1 MRVFISYSTALDQII
16 AFRLQTMAAVYG
28 MTVYVPPATTRH
40 QATAALIPEVQKE
53 LAESNVVLGV
63 ITQIPVS
70 GAVSELAFALA
81 SGKLLIPIVSST
93 VPKEYYAHFLP
104 HFVVNPADPS
114 QAEGQIVRL
123 RGGLMKIHFVACLVL
138 SCLLSTVTAQTA
150 NAPAKPLSP
159 LEQTLMAAEKSFV
172 DAAKKG
178 DVAYFKSRLTDDFSF
193 VQFDGQLY
201 DRQDMLDQFGD
212 GGVDLMPYDMKVVT
226 AGDGVAI
233 VTYNVVLRVPA
244 AEDQGPPPR
253 YQHFSTVW
261 VKQGDAWKMKFQQM
275 TASHWGDW

>member
-1 MRVFISYSTALDQII
+1 MKF
-16 AFRLQTMAAVYG
+16 
-28 MTVYVPPATTRH
+28 H
-40 QATAALIPEVQKE
+40 
-53 LAESNVVLGV
+53 
-63 ITQIPVS
+63 
-70 GAVSELAFALA
+70 FA
-81 SGKLLIPIVSST
+81 
-93 VPKEYYAHFLP
+93 
-104 HFVVNPADPS
+104 
-114 QAEGQIVRL
+114 
-123 RGGLMKIHFVACLVL
+123 ACLML
-138 SCLLSTVTAQTA
+138 SSLVFSSLVCSGNAQTA
-150 NAPAKPLSP
+150 NASAKAPSP

-178 DVAYFKSRLTDDFSF
+178 DVAFFKRTLTDDFSF

-212 GGVDLMPYDMKVVT
+212 GGMDLQPYDMKVVM